1 MTSGK
6 KGAMSMRSYLRW
18 RVCVLGKMVGV
29 RFELWLGCGMSIK
42 AGFTA
47 GEQNEPETYSSYP
60 NTQTQLPTTMRAS
73 FKQLALLF
81 LGLASQ
87 GIAMASPPTDSI
99 NADPKSLFAVN
110 INNEVLGVSVKSLFQ
125 TTHTRT

>member
-1 MTSGK
+1 MAGMWYEYKSWLYSRRTK
-6 KGAMSMRSYLRW
+6 RTRDIF
-18 RVCVLGKMVGV
+18 VL
-29 RFELWLGCGMSIK
+29 S
-42 AGFTA
+42 
-47 GEQNEPETYSSYP
+47 QHP
-60 NTQTQLPTTMRAS
+60 TQPPTTMRAS